1 MLNIL
6 FKFIASSKQVAAEAL
21 LMLLESPHEP
31 LLYPFEEA
39 ILATE
44 SFTES
49 SGYILK
55 LSAPKRNVF
64 LHLCMFLK
72 EIESKGNNI
81 NDLGKSFLVQ
91 MFMKFIQKYN

>member
-1 MLNIL
+1 
-6 FKFIASSKQVAAEAL
+6 
-21 LMLLESPHEP
+21 MLLESPIEP
-31 LLYPFEEA
+31 LLHPFEEV
-39 ILATE
+39 ILSTE
-44 SFTES
+44 SFTEC

-81 NDLGKSFLVQ
+81 NDLGKRKNL
-91 MFMKFIQKYN
+91 KIW

>member
-1 MLNIL
+1 M
-6 FKFIASSKQVAAEAL
+6 AAEAL
-21 LMLLESPHEP
+21 IMLLESPFES
-31 LLYPFEEA
+31 LLHPFEDV

-44 SFTES
+44 SFAECS
-49 SGYILK
+49 SYILK

-81 NDLGKSFLVQ
+81 NDLGKKEFSC
-91 MFMKFIQKYN
+91 